1 MGAEL
6 AFRDMHGEA
15 GNTWAAASDA
25 ALLEAA
31 TRRIQPA
38 FSVLVSRYYKD
49 VYRVVWRLSA
59 GHADAQDITQEAFM
73 RLWAKPDQLREAQ
86 ALKGWLMRVASNMV
100 MDRFRQKPM
109 EDIDA
114 AGEVADASASA
125 SDLMDAATVTR
136 KVDKAIAQ
144 LPERQ
149 KQALI
154 LVHFEHMTNI
164 AAAAVLEVSVDALES
179 LLARARK
186 GLKEILGREG
196 RLLLQ
201 ALGTEQ

>member
-1 MGAEL
+1 MRRQLIRMGAEL
-6 AFRDMHGEA
+6 AFRDLHGEA

-25 ALLEAA
+25 ALLDAA

-109 EDIDA
+109 EDMDA
-114 AGEVADASASA
+114 AGEVAEAF
-125 SDLMDAATVTR
+125 
-136 KVDKAIAQ
+136 
-144 LPERQ
+144 RQ
-149 KQALI
+149 SG
-154 LVHFEHMTNI
+154 FEVEEFGH
-164 AAAAVLEVSVDALES
+164 S
-179 LLARARK
+179 LNARFP
-186 GLKEILGREG
+186 GS
-196 RLLLQ
+196 RLRVQ
-201 ALGTEQ
+201 NHH